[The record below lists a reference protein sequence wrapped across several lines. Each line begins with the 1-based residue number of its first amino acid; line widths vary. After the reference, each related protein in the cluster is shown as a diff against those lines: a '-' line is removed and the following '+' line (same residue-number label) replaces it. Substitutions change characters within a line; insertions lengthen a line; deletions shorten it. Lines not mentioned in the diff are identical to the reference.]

1 MQKKG
6 TIHCAPTKYKNI
18 KNEKGCYKMGQG
30 RFKTAEN
37 NKVMSIID
45 TIRDQNAP
53 STIDGEKVLKHSQAA
68 YDGGNA
74 VRSSWKIG
82 TLYLTEKKLM
92 FFQGEN
98 SLFRLSLDS
107 ISGADV
113 IERNWIPGK
122 TVKQLCVVQNRE
134 DRNRRFYISVKKTE
148 VWKEVIDECL
158 K

>member
-1 MQKKG
+1 
-6 TIHCAPTKYKNI
+6 
-18 KNEKGCYKMGQG
+18 MGQG

-45 TIRDQNAP
+45 TMRDQNAS

-82 TLYLTEKKLM
+82 TLYLTEKKLI
-92 FFQGEN
+92 FLQGQN
-98 SLFRLSLDS
+98 SFLFTLSLDS
-107 ISGADV
+107 LNGADV

-134 DRNRRFYISVKKTE
+134 DRKRKFYISVKKTE
-148 VWKEVIDECL
+148 VWKEVIDGCL

>member
-1 MQKKG
+1 
-6 TIHCAPTKYKNI
+6 
-18 KNEKGCYKMGQG
+18 MGQG